1 MSSLSNLDARVYMDV
16 NRFAR
21 NTSFAH
27 FFMREYAIYGGVVL
41 LGVTGLVAYWRARR
55 SANPKKAVDSV
66 AWTAVGT
73 LVALGLN
80 QIVSHLVGR
89 VRPYYTLKGV
99 EVLVPKAN
107 DFTFPSDHA
116 TVAGAMIVG
125 LLLSDLPTGI
135 VAAVLGL
142 FLAFDRV
149 YVGAHYPGDVI
160 GGLIFGALVVMVL
173 RPVGVALISR
183 ITGLLADSRLKFL
196 VTSEA

>member
-1 MSSLSNLDARVYMDV
+1 MDV

-27 FFMREYAIYGGVVL
+27 YFMREYAIYGGVVL

-55 SANPKKAVDSV
+55 SANPKRTVDRV
-66 AWTAVGT
+66 AWTAAGT
-73 LVALGLN
+73 LLALGLN
-80 QIVSHLVGR
+80 QIVSHIVGR
-89 VRPYYTLKGV
+89 IRPYYALKGV

-149 YVGAHYPGDVI
+149 YVGAHYPGDVV
-160 GGLIFGALVVMVL
+160 GGLIFGALVVTVL
-173 RPVGVALISR
+173 RPIGVAVISR
-183 ITGLLADSRLKFL
+183 ITGLIAESRLRFL
-196 VTSEA
+196 ITSEL

>member
-1 MSSLSNLDARVYMDV
+1 MSSLSNLDSRLYMDV

-27 FFMREYAIYGGVVL
+27 YFMREYAIYGGVVL

-55 SANPKKAVDSV
+55 SANPKRTVDRV
-66 AWTAVGT
+66 AWTAAGT
-73 LVALGLN
+73 LLALGLN
-80 QIVSHLVGR
+80 QIVSHIVGR
-89 VRPYYTLKGV
+89 IRPYYALKGV

-149 YVGAHYPGDVI
+149 YVGAHYPGDVV
-160 GGLIFGALVVMVL
+160 GGLIFGALVVTVL
-173 RPVGVALISR
+173 RPIGVAVISR
-183 ITGLLADSRLKFL
+183 ITGLIAESRLRFL
-196 VTSEA
+196 ITSEL